1 MNLIT
6 PLSVREFSLLGTTA
20 SPLFDNPVVV
30 IWLGACILLAIGTGV
45 RRVALRRADAEE
57 RQKRLGSL
65 VVWWVIVGATGLLA
79 FAGAW
84 AAAAIMVLIS
94 SVGMREFLRMVDSE
108 SVIARPWLV
117 TTVLPAAIHLIAAS
131 PFVELHLALPAL
143 ILVALAISQWSS
155 SGAPKFSSAA
165 SLAFWGIM
173 LIAYGPSWLVAMVRL
188 ANEQG
193 IKAPAGGWLVF
204 LIFQVILN
212 DISQALFGRRWGR
225 HKITPL
231 LSPGKT
237 WEGFFGGA
245 LVTFLAVAISAPWIT
260 SLGQDAIPVIVAQTS
275 MELPAWLGTLGAAI
289 VIVVFGFCGDI
300 TMSAVKRDVGVKDT
314 GHWIPSQ
321 GGMLDRIDSL
331 TFVAPMLFWYARW
344 LGVL

>member
-1 MNLIT
+1 M
-6 PLSVREFSLLGTTA
+6 SLFT
-20 SPLFDNPVVV
+20 NPVVV
-30 IWLGACILLAIGTGV
+30 VWLGACILLAIGTCV
-45 RRVALRRADAEE
+45 RRVSVRHADVKE

-65 VVWWVIVGATGLLA
+65 VAWWVIVGATGLLA
-79 FAGAW
+79 FAGPW
-84 AAAAIMVLIS
+84 AAAAIMIVIS
-94 SVGMREFLRMVDSE
+94 YVGMREFLRMVDSE

-143 ILVALAISQWSS
+143 MLVALAISQWTST
-155 SGAPKFSSAA
+155 GATRFSSAA
-165 SLAFWGIM
+165 SLAFWGVM
-173 LIAYGPSWLVAMVRL
+173 LIAYGPSWLVAMVRV
-188 ANEQG
+188 ASEQEINAG
-193 IKAPAGGWLVF
+193 PAGGWLVF

-212 DISQALFGRRWGR
+212 DITQALFGRRWGR

-245 LVTFLAVAISAPWIT
+245 LVTLLAVALSAPWIT
-260 SLGQDAIPVIVAQTS
+260 SLGQDVIPVVIAQTS
-275 MELPAWLGTLGAAI
+275 VQLPAWLGTMGAAF

-344 LGVL
+344 LSVL